1 MVSMSI
7 EKMKRL
13 RNATPEIAE
22 DSTPDRL
29 FLSKN
34 DKTGISI
41 NTSIA
46 LTCRPTPGCAI
57 YCYGLGGRI
66 AMPASL
72 QRQAEN
78 AALFGIDT
86 CEWGQLADEAMDIA
100 HVVSRQQDFLRMFG
114 VGDLQLG
121 SVYFINQLAAYAK
134 AVKPK
139 FRIWVST
146 RKFDMAAKLVESP
159 NLHVMLSFDATTLAR
174 HRAAG
179 LKLLAQRRP
188 QFFAAWVRCSE
199 DETVPKWVNVVFEE
213 HAIGRGRAKRPP
225 ERRACPATIHESYP
239 ESTELESACSNCQYC
254 FDAKRRSTGSPL
266 IQLKGKK

>member
-1 MVSMSI
+1 MPPQYKLKKLR
-7 EKMKRL
+7 EK
-13 RNATPEIAE
+13 TPEILVE
-22 DSTPDRL
+22 DVPDRL

-34 DKTGISI
+34 DKTGVSI

-46 LTCRPTPGCAI
+46 LTCTGMTRACSV

-66 AMPASL
+66 AMPAAL

-86 CEWGQLADEAMDIA
+86 QEWGQLADEAMDIA

-179 LKLLAQRRP
+179 LKLLAKRRP